1 MRRLLA
7 IFSIISIA
15 AFFGGRFSYAQSA
28 GATVQP
34 AGIAEGLWEGS
45 LTLKQIAPAGA
56 GGSENPGS
64 LSSGLKLKIL
74 GQGKGALMDI
84 TEQSMFGYP
93 LDEVTWNAGSIRFI
107 LDALGPGEE
116 LACEGIFSTSAG
128 TSGMRGGIIGTAK
141 ARSWKGSFL
150 LRRVAASQTSNEKFM
165 SIPIGEDCLPGTL
178 LQPGGGQS
186 RVPLV
191 LLLSGAGTSDRDG
204 NNYNVPGK
212 SNTLSMLAE
221 TLYGKGV
228 ASFRYDKRG
237 SGEAY
242 LLERRGM
249 MTSLAVHASDAAQV
263 LKHLLNLNMF
273 SRILVAG
280 TNEGAWAGAAAIN
293 SLAAEGI
300 FIDGIVVLDGSGME
314 PRKELEASIQELDE
328 GTRKEAEAI
337 VQALIAGKP
346 FPTPSAQLSDFF
358 SASRIEWLK
367 SWLKFDPSSEI
378 AKVQAPILFIYGSA
392 DLQVSREAF
401 ERLLKARPNAAAR
414 LIPSM
419 NYLLKQVKTEEE
431 NYDSFTNPA
440 YPLAE
445 GLVDLITAFA
455 KAKPLPPGSAT
466 LPYR

>member
-1 MRRLLA
+1 MRRLSA
-7 IFSIISIA
+7 IFFIISIA
-15 AFFGGRFSYAQSA
+15 AFLGGPLSYAQAA
-28 GATVQP
+28 GIAKPP
-34 AGIAEGLWEGS
+34 AGIAAGLWEGS
-45 LTLKQIAPAGA
+45 ITLKRIAQAGEA
-56 GGSENPGS
+56 SSESPGT
-64 LSSGLKLKIL
+64 LSSGVKLKLL
-74 GQGKGALMDI
+74 DQGKGALMDI
-84 TEQSMFGYP
+84 AEQSMFGYP
-93 LDEVTWNAGSIRFI
+93 LDDVSWNAAGIQFI

-116 LACEGIFSTSAG
+116 LACEGIYSASKG
-128 TSGMRGGIIGTAK
+128 TSGTGGAIIGTAK
-141 ARSWKGSFL
+141 ARSWKGTFL
-150 LRRVAASQTSNEKFM
+150 LHRVAGGQAPNETLV
-165 SIPIGEDCLPGTL
+165 SIPIGEDLLPGTL
-178 LQPGGGQS
+178 LQPGGAQS
-186 RVPLV
+186 RAPLV

-212 SNTLSMLAE
+212 SNTLSMLAAA
-221 TLYGKGV
+221 LYGKGV

-242 LLERRGM
+242 LLERKGM
-249 MTSLAVHASDAAQV
+249 TTSLAVHVSDAAEV
-263 LKHLLNLNMF
+263 LKYLLKLNLF
-273 SRILVAG
+273 SRIIVAG
-280 TNEGAWAGAAAIN
+280 MNEGAWTGAAAIN
-293 SLAAEGI
+293 TLAAEGI
-300 FIDGIVVLDGSGME
+300 IIDGIVVLDGSGVE
-314 PRKELEASIQELDE
+314 PRRELEASIRELDE

-337 VQALIAGKP
+337 VEALMAGKA

-419 NYLLKQVKTEEE
+419 NYLLKRVKTEEE
-431 NYDSFTNPA
+431 NYDSFTNPG

-466 LPYR
+466 LPYE

>member
-7 IFSIISIA
+7 IFSIISIT

-28 GATVQP
+28 GATAP
-34 AGIAEGLWEGS
+34 ATGIAEGLWEGS
-45 LTLKQIAPAGA
+45 ITLKQIVPAGT
-56 GGSENPGS
+56 GGSESPGS
-64 LSSGLKLKIL
+64 LSSGLRLKIL

-93 LDEVTWNAGSIRFI
+93 LDEVSWNAASIRFT

-116 LACEGIFSTSAG
+116 LACEGIFSASAG
-128 TSGMRGGIIGTAK
+128 TPGLGGAIIGTAK

-150 LRRVAASQTSNEKFM
+150 LRRVPGSQAPHEKII
-165 SIPIGEDCLPGTL
+165 SIPIGEDFLPGTL
-178 LQPGGGQS
+178 LQPGGAQS

-191 LLLSGAGTSDRDG
+191 LLLPGAGTSDRDG

-212 SNTLSMLAE
+212 SNTLSMLAA
-221 TLYGKGV
+221 TLYDKGV

-242 LLERRGM
+242 LLERQGM
-249 MTSLAVHASDAAQV
+249 TTSLAVHASDAARI
-263 LKHLLNLNMF
+263 LKYLLNLNMF
-273 SRILVAG
+273 SRIIVAG
-280 TNEGAWAGAAAIN
+280 MNEGAWTGAAAIN
-293 SLAAEGI
+293 SLAEEGI
-300 FIDGIVVLDGSGME
+300 FIDGIVVLDGSGVE
-314 PRKELEASIQELDE
+314 PRKELEASIQELDDS
-328 GTRKEAEAI
+328 TRKEAEAI
-337 VQALIAGKP
+337 VQALMAGKP
-346 FPTPSAQLSDFF
+346 FPAPSAQLSDFF
-358 SASRIEWLK
+358 SPTRIEWLE

-392 DLQVSREAF
+392 DLQISREAF

-431 NYDSFTNPA
+431 NYDSFTNPG

-455 KAKPLPPGSAT
+455 KAKPLPPGSAA
-466 LPYR
+466 LPYK